1 MQNKI
6 WQLTNL
12 CLITSGAIIGLET
25 LQSASANAAT
35 LWSTLSPNSAQAFT
49 SQPNAAIG
57 SETADDFF
65 FLNSLAPQFEVEGIK
80 VDGLFSDPDAEITNV
95 RVELYRS
102 FPVDSDATRTTDIV
116 RLNGPADDAFA
127 AFDSAEGSLS
137 YSVKDKGSFTVDS
150 TITPGSLTNLG
161 AVGSGLTGNLR
172 QIDITLTDSILLDAA
187 ATPLD
192 QANHYFLAATV
203 ETSQG
208 DYYWLAGEQ
217 PPTTVGDRQAWLRT
231 EPFVPDWIR
240 VSDIINDEPGTLAP
254 AFNASFE
261 VSGKPV
267 PEPSTALGTLALG
280 SIALGLSKLRKRRA
294 I

>member
-1 MQNKI
+1 MQKKI

-49 SQPNAAIG
+49 SQSNAAIG

-95 RVELYRS
+95 RVELYSS
-102 FPVDSDATRTTDIV
+102 FPVDSDPTRTTDIV

-127 AFDSAEGSLS
+127 AFDSGEGSLS

-150 TITPGSLTNLG
+150 TITPGSLSNLG

-203 ETSQG
+203 ETSKG

-280 SIALGLSKLRKRRA
+280 GIALSLSKLRKRRA

>member
-1 MQNKI
+1 MQKTI

-12 CLITSGAIIGLET
+12 CLMTSGAIMGLET
-25 LQSASANAAT
+25 LQPSNAEAAT
-35 LWSTLSPNSAQAFT
+35 LWTTLSPNSAQAFT
-49 SQPNAAIG
+49 SQSNAAIS

-65 FLNSLAPQFEVEGIK
+65 FLNSLAPQFEVESIK
-80 VDGLFSDPDAEITNV
+80 IDGLFSDPDAKINNV

-102 FPVDSDATRTTDIV
+102 FPVDSDANRTTDIV

-127 AFDSAEGSLS
+127 QFDSGDGSLS
-137 YSVKDKGSFTVDS
+137 YNVTDKGKFTVTS
-150 TITPGSLTNLG
+150 TITPGSETSLG
-161 AVGSGLTGNLR
+161 AVGEGLTGNLR
-172 QIDITLTDSILLDAA
+172 QIDITLAGPILLSAA
-187 ATPLD
+187 ATPAD

-208 DYYWLAGEQ
+208 DYYWLAGQQ

-231 EPFVPDWIR
+231 EEFAPNWIR
-240 VSDIINDEPGTLAP
+240 VSDVINAQPGTLTP

-267 PEPSTALGTLALG
+267 PEPSTAIGTLALG
-280 SIALGLSKLRKRRA
+280 GIALSLNKFRKRRT
-294 I
+294 

>member
-1 MQNKI
+1 MQKTI

-12 CLITSGAIIGLET
+12 CLMTSGAIIGLET
-25 LQSASANAAT
+25 LQPSNAEAAT
-35 LWSTLSPNSAQAFT
+35 LWTTLSPSAQAFT
-49 SQPNAAIG
+49 SQSNAAIP

-80 VDGLFSDPDAEITNV
+80 IDGLFSDPDAKINNV
-95 RVELYRS
+95 RVELYSS
-102 FPVDSDATRTTDIV
+102 FPVDSDANRTTDIV

-127 AFDSAEGSLS
+127 QFDSGDGSLS
-137 YSVKDKGSFTVDS
+137 YNVTDKGKFTVTS
-150 TITPGSLTNLG
+150 TITPGSKTSLG
-161 AVGSGLTGNLR
+161 AVKEGLTGNLR
-172 QIDITLTDSILLDAA
+172 QIDITLNSPVLLNAA
-187 ATPLD
+187 ATPAD

-231 EPFVPDWIR
+231 EEFAPDWIR
-240 VSDIINDEPGTLAP
+240 VSDIINAQPGTLTP

-280 SIALGLSKLRKRRA
+280 GIALRLNKFRKRRT
-294 I
+294 